1 MIIRKL
7 KSYRGAIDKILVT
20 LLLVIIG
27 VGGTIGLTTWVDNQ
41 KENIQI
47 QAVADI
53 DAVLEESAPAAGE

>member
-7 KSYRGAIDKILVT
+7 KSSRGAIDKILVT

-53 DAVLEESAPAAGE
+53 DEVLEESAPAAGE